1 MRPPVTVRRITKSVV
16 RDALEELFDTLQV
29 AQAVTADNGFFLAM
43 IRKESSSE
51 RRRFQRDHMS
61 LFCVAE
67 KG

>member
-1 MRPPVTVRRITKSVV
+1 VV
-16 RDALEELFDTLQV
+16 RDAVEEFFDTLQV
-29 AQAVTADNGFFLAM
+29 AQAVTADNDFFFLAM
-43 IRKESSSE
+43 ICKESSSE